1 MVTTENLYT
10 TAAAAAAT
18 AAAATSSAFI
28 SVMIYEARP
37 LFDFNLNDN
46 FVVPIVTN

>member
-10 TAAAAAAT
+10 TAAAAD
-18 AAAATSSAFI
+18 AAATSSAFFG
-28 SVMIYEARP
+28 VMIYEARP
-37 LFDFNLNDN
+37 LFVFNLNDN